1 MNRGK
6 LPNGVL
12 TKLVELDE
20 QAEFFNRKVD
30 DIERG
35 IAAARTRLTGGFQK
49 DHEYHSLR
57 ASLEQLIADKPV
69 LEMKLHRTQHM
80 LSACRA
86 WLDELPE
93 GTQLKIVNV
102 KPDGYDLGDV
112 RERIKEAENELALL
126 RAVPTPAPDIRDRV
140 EAYVQSLAQPEVRG
154 ISAGQKFE
162 VKWPNSVIAAFAL
175 LFPKKV
181 QEVVLAEVE
190 RMANDPLPQAERK
203 KRIAELKR
211 EIDEL
216 AYLEEALVV
225 ASGAERSPSAP
236 VRAVLG
242 VQVAE
247 TKRVTRAAHGKA
259 GQHADEPSA
268 VQHRAGRGA
277 PSSAQVLGSP

>member
-57 ASLEQLIADKPV
+57 ASLEQLIADKPAV
-69 LEMKLHRTQHM
+69 EMKLHRTRHL
-80 LSACRA
+80 LSSCRT

-102 KPDGYDLGDV
+102 KLNGHELGDV
-112 RERIKEAENELALL
+112 REQIKEAEDELALL

-154 ISAGQKFE
+154 ICAGQTLE
-162 VKWPNSVIAAFAL
+162 VKWPNSVIAVFAL
-175 LFPKKV
+175 LFPEKM
-181 QEVVLAEVE
+181 QEVILAEVE
-190 RMANDPLPQAERK
+190 RVANDPLPIKERTA
-203 KRIAELKR
+203 RIAELKR

-216 AYLEEALVV
+216 PYLEEALVV
-225 ASGAERSPSAP
+225 ATGAERSPAARP
-236 VRAVLG
+236 HAVLG
-242 VQVAE
+242 VRVVEA
-247 TKRVTRAAHGKA
+247 KRITRAA
-259 GQHADEPSA
+259 
-268 VQHRAGRGA
+268 
-277 PSSAQVLGSP
+277 